1 MSNKSTQFVIRSDKY
16 TDPNR
21 NYNGLDRKS
30 RYSNEGGL
38 FKKNHKIYRLPI
50 MVRKYIREWCEINCI
65 IMGIHE
71 KYGDY
76 IIWNDIIEGKEKL
89 IRLYLNYFK
98 SSKGVHFVFAHNQM
112 FKRNINITSLMVSM
126 KPVNEALEAI
136 HFEDRINGTYEH
148 VSIYK
153 KND

>member
-1 MSNKSTQFVIRSDKY
+1 MANKSTQFVVRSSKY
-16 TDPNR
+16 TDSNR
-21 NYNGLDRKS
+21 NISGIKRKS

-38 FKKNHKIYRLPI
+38 FKKNHKVYRLPLMI
-50 MVRKYIREWCEINCI
+50 RKYVREWCEVNCI

-76 IIWNDIIEGKEKL
+76 IIWEDKVDGKEKL

-98 SSKGVHFVFAHNQM
+98 SSRGIHFVFAHNQM

-126 KPVNEALEAI
+126 EPINEALESLG
-136 HFEDRINGTYEH
+136 FEDRVNGTYKYQ
-148 VSIYK
+148 SKYG
-153 KND
+153 KNA